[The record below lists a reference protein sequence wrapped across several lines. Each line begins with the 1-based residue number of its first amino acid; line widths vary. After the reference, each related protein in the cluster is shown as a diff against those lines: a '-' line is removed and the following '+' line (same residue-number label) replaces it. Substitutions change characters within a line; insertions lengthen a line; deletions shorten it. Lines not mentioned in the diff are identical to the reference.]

1 MPDPP
6 TQKIP
11 PATAPTES
19 TTAAAITVDA
29 QGSENRFGLS
39 VIQIVASTAAA
50 VTAALIGSRLGV
62 AGTLTGA
69 ALASVVSGVGA
80 AVYGHSLLVTRRK
93 MAKALRL
100 VRPGTTPSAPA
111 GAATAAPATPAAADR
126 RPSHP
131 SVPGPDDDPTV
142 VIPRAGQP
150 AALAPRRSR
159 RPSTVVLAAAA
170 AAAVIFAGSM
180 ATVTLVERVKGG
192 PLSGGNSGLTILGG
206 NTSPDTSTTTDATT
220 VTVTPSASGS
230 GAPAQTATVTQTLTP
245 SRTPTAGSSTS
256 APPSSTRSSAGTAQ
270 SSPPASTSAAGQSAA
285 TAPATAP

>member
-111 GAATAAPATPAAADR
+111 GATTAAPATPAVADR
-126 RPSHP
+126 Q
-131 SVPGPDDDPTV
+131 PTTEH
-142 VIPRAGQP
+142 G
-150 AALAPRRSR
+150 
-159 RPSTVVLAAAA
+159 
-170 AAAVIFAGSM
+170 
-180 ATVTLVERVKGG
+180 
-192 PLSGGNSGLTILGG
+192 
-206 NTSPDTSTTTDATT
+206 
-220 VTVTPSASGS
+220 TPH
-230 GAPAQTATVTQTLTP
+230 
-245 SRTPTAGSSTS
+245 R
-256 APPSSTRSSAGTAQ
+256 
-270 SSPPASTSAAGQSAA
+270 
-285 TAPATAP
+285 